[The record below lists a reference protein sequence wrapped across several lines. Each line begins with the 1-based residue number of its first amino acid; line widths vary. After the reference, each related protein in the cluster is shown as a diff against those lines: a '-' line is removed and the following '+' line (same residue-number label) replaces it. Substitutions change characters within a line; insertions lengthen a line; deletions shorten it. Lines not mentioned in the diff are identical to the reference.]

1 MIVINFYHRFTRR
14 TTWHRLFLISGPS
27 GCGKSTVAAE
37 LLARAENLKLSISA
51 TTRTPRKGEKDG
63 THYFFLEEDIFLRM
77 IKENAFYEY
86 AKVFDHYYGTPKE
99 AVQKMR
105 DEGCDV
111 LLEIDVQGAMQV
123 KAAEPDAVLIFIMPP
138 SLEELE
144 NRLVSRHT
152 DSAAQLALRI
162 KKAKE
167 EIDQSVHYD
176 YIVINDDLGTCV
188 ARVFEI
194 YAKYAQPCAR

>member
-1 MIVINFYHRFTRR
+1 MAST
-14 TTWHRLFLISGPS
+14 LFVISGPS
-27 GCGKSTVAAE
+27 GCGKSTVAAK
-37 LLARAENLKLSISA
+37 LLKRAENLKLSISA
-51 TTRTPRKGEKDG
+51 TTRSPRAGEKDG
-63 THYFFLEEDIFLRM
+63 QHYFFLEQGAFLKM

-86 AKVFDHYYGTPKE
+86 AKVYDHYYGTPKE

-105 DEGCDV
+105 AAGSDV
-111 LLEIDVQGAMQV
+111 LLEIDVQGAMQI

-138 SLEELE
+138 SLDELE

-152 DSAAQLALRI
+152 DSAGQLALRI
-162 KKAKE
+162 KKAKA

-176 YIVINDDLGTCV
+176 YVVINDDLETCV
-188 ARVFEI
+188 ARVYEI